1 MYLVIILSLQGDFGF
16 HNIHSN
22 GRFVLVSE
30 IDMMDIF
37 MYDLEELLNESI
49 ENQDLWSRRMSFSNK
64 SKIIAVSNKTKFAVS
79 YRKKLT
85 LYDVWKDR
93 DYEECPDESEYT
105 PLEMEVG
112 HVMHVMPPDYI
123 PDLVETSASDTDSD
137 DGDEYDPHDDMSS
150 PSSIESDSDNEQN
163 MNE

>member
-1 MYLVIILSLQGDFGF
+1 MNDE
-16 HNIHSN
+16 
-22 GRFVLVSE
+22 RKE
-30 IDMMDIF
+30 KIDMV
-37 MYDLEELLNESI
+37 MYDLEELLNENI
-49 ENQDLWSRRMSFSNK
+49 KDKDLWSRHMPYSPYYSQIN
-64 SKIIAVSNKTKFAVS
+64 AVSNKTKFAVS

-85 LYDVWKDR
+85 VYDVWKDR

>member
-1 MYLVIILSLQGDFGF
+1 M
-16 HNIHSN
+16 NN
-22 GRFVLVSE
+22 ERKE
-30 IDMMDIF
+30 KIDMV

-49 ENQDLWSRRMSFSNK
+49 KDQDLWSRRMPFSPYYSQIN
-64 SKIIAVSNKTKFAVS
+64 AVSNKTKFAVS

-85 LYDVWKDR
+85 VYDVWKDR

-105 PLEMEVG
+105 PLEMELG
-112 HVMHVMPPDYI
+112 HNMVPSDYI

-137 DGDEYDPHDDMSS
+137 EDVDEYNPHDDISS
-150 PSSIESDSDNEQN
+150 PSSIESESDNEQD

>member
-1 MYLVIILSLQGDFGF
+1 MNDE
-16 HNIHSN
+16 
-22 GRFVLVSE
+22 RKE
-30 IDMMDIF
+30 KIDMV
-37 MYDLEELLNESI
+37 MYDLEELLNENI
-49 ENQDLWSRRMSFSNK
+49 KDKDLWSRHMPYSPYYSQIN
-64 SKIIAVSNKTKFAVS
+64 AVSNKTKFAVS

-85 LYDVWKDR
+85 VYDVWKDR

-123 PDLVETSASDTDSD
+123 PDLVETSGSDTDSDD

-150 PSSIESDSDNEQN
+150 PSSIESESDNEQN

>member
-93 DYEECPDESEYT
+93 DYEECPDESGYT
-105 PLEMEVG
+105 PLELGNNMVLS
-112 HVMHVMPPDYI
+112 DY
-123 PDLVETSASDTDSD
+123 SDTDSD
-137 DGDEYDPHDDMSS
+137 DDEYKAGIIKGPLLFKGF
-150 PSSIESDSDNEQN
+150 
-163 MNE
+163 